1 MHSLD
6 DTIVAIATAPGG
18 AARGIV
24 RISGPDAV
32 ATVIRLFE
40 PLDSTAVFELKTAS
54 RVPGIARLALDGG
67 AARSLPCDLYLWPT
81 ARSYTRQPVAE
92 LHTFGSPPLLEAIVR
107 AACAAGARLA
117 EPGEFTLRAFLAGR
131 IDLVQA
137 EAVLG
142 VIDAADRRQLDVAL
156 AQLAGGVSD
165 ALNSLRDQ
173 LLYLLADLEAGLDFA
188 EEDISFVASDEL
200 ERRLTTVA
208 DTVARLLDQMRGREQ
223 TDAAPRVVLL
233 GEPNAGKSS
242 LFNALV
248 GRPGALVCAEPGT
261 TRDYLCARL
270 EFDGIAIQLIDTAGI
285 DGEVTA
291 DAVSSA
297 AQRATR
303 EQTEQADLRLL
314 CIDAACR
321 HDVRKVRMPSAAA
334 DYSPAPAAQGQL
346 VVITKCDLTPVH
358 TDAGAGIATSAVT
371 GAGLDELKA
380 IIRARLLAAGTDAS
394 PAAVVAATAG
404 RCRESLRL
412 ASDSL
417 ARALELATARGGE
430 ELIAIELRAAL
441 VELGK
446 TVGAIYTDDLLDRIF
461 SRFCIGK

>member
-1 MHSLD
+1 M
-6 DTIVAIATAPGG
+6 
-18 AARGIV
+18 
-24 RISGPDAV
+24 
-32 ATVIRLFE
+32 
-40 PLDSTAVFELKTAS
+40 
-54 RVPGIARLALDGG
+54 
-67 AARSLPCDLYLWPT
+67 
-81 ARSYTRQPVAE
+81 
-92 LHTFGSPPLLEAIVR
+92 EAIVR
-107 AACAAGARLA
+107 ASCAAGARLA

-156 AQLAGGVSD
+156 AQLAGGVSQ

-173 LLYLLADLEAGLDFA
+173 LLDLLADLEAGLDFA
-188 EEDISFVASDEL
+188 EEDIRFVAGDEL
-200 ERRLTTVA
+200 DRRLTTAA
-208 DTVARLLDQMRGREQ
+208 DTVARLVDQMRGREQ
-223 TDAAPRVVLL
+223 TDAAPRVVLV

-248 GRPGALVCAEPGT
+248 GRLGALVSPAPGT

-270 EFDGIAIQLIDTAGI
+270 DFDGVAIQLIDTAGL
-285 DGEVTA
+285 DGEVAA
-291 DAVSSA
+291 DAVSNA

-314 CIDAACR
+314 CIDAAR
-321 HDVRKVRMPSAAA
+321 WHDVRKDRMSSAAA
-334 DYSPAPAAQGQL
+334 DYSPTPAAKAQL
-346 VVITKCDLTPVH
+346 VVITKCDLTAIH
-358 TDAGAGIATSAVT
+358 THAGAGVATSAVT
-371 GAGLDELKA
+371 GAGVDELKA
-380 IIRARLLAAGTDAS
+380 AIREQLVSARSDAS
-394 PAAVVAATAG
+394 PAAVVASTAG